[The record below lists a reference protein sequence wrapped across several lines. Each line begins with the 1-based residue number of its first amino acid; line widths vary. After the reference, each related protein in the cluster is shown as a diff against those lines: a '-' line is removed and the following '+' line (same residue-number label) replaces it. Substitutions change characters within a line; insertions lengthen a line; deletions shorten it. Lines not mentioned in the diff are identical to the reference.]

1 MGSVKKFLPFAA
13 ALAVVLTACSDPST
27 DELREKD
34 PEGYAACIHLG
45 GGLDAPQGVGETN
58 LQKAAAHAAQSA
70 TAQLR
75 AAVDIQKPET
85 PGITDLD
92 GLKEACEAQGFD
104 Y

>member
-1 MGSVKKFLPFAA
+1 MGGVKKFLPFTA
-13 ALAVVLTACSDPST
+13 ALAVVLTACSGPST

-45 GGLDAPQGVGETN
+45 GGLDAPQGVGEIN
-58 LQKAAAHAAQSA
+58 L
-70 TAQLR
+70 
-75 AAVDIQKPET
+75 QKPET

-92 GLKEACEAQGFD
+92 GFKEACEAQGFD

>member
-1 MGSVKKFLPFAA
+1 M
-13 ALAVVLTACSDPST
+13 LTACSGPST

-58 LQKAAAHAAQSA
+58 LQKAAVHGAQSS
-70 TAQLR
+70 TPELR
-75 AAVDIQKPET
+75 EAAGVQKPET
-85 PGITDLD
+85 PEITDLE
-92 GLKEACEAQGFD
+92 GFKKACEAQGFD